1 MANAVQWRRRLFLGL
16 IATLAVAG
24 LYLGFRPQ
32 PILIDA
38 GIVDRGPLRVTI
50 EQEGRTRVV
59 DRYVVSAPVAAF
71 AQRIDLE
78 VGDAV
83 AQGAPLAR
91 LEPVRAEI
99 LDARR
104 RAEAEA
110 RVAATRSAIGAAEQ
124 RMKAAAASADLAQKN
139 LERVR
144 TLRADSLVSADA
156 EDRAKTE
163 AERAAAELLSA
174 QFALKTTQYE
184 MEAART
190 ALKYGAESSKGAP
203 VIVRAP
209 VAGRVLAIPHES
221 EGAVVAGQALIEI
234 GDPSRL
240 EVEIDVLSADAVRLH
255 PGTKVEFHRWGGDG
269 ALLGEVH
276 SIDPVAFT
284 KVSALGVEEQR
295 VWVIVTFTS
304 PIAQWQRLGS
314 GYRVEAAFILWDEPD
329 VLRVPG
335 SALFRDGD
343 NWAVFVIEQGRAVHQ
358 PVTVGQRNG
367 LQAQVISGLRE
378 GDHVIVHPDDQIET
392 GVRVAVR

>member
-1 MANAVQWRRRLFLGL
+1 MANAVQWRRRIFLGL
-16 IATLAVAG
+16 IATLLIAG
-24 LYLGFRPQ
+24 LYVGFRPQ
-32 PILIDA
+32 PVLIDA

-83 AQGAPLAR
+83 VQGAPLAR

-110 RVAATRSAIGAAEQ
+110 RVAAARSAIGAAEQ
-124 RMKAAAASADLAQKN
+124 RMHAAAASAELAQKN

-144 TLRADSLVSADA
+144 KLRADGLVSADA

-163 AERAAAELLSA
+163 AERAAAELRSA
-174 QFALKTTQYE
+174 QFSLKTTQYE

-190 ALKYGAESSKGAP
+190 ALKYGAASSTSAP

-221 EGAVVAGQALIEI
+221 EGAVAAGQALIEI

-240 EVEIDVLSADAVRLH
+240 EVEVDVLSADAVRLH
-255 PGTKVEFHRWGGDG
+255 PGTKVEFNRWGGDG
-269 ALLGEVH
+269 TLEGEVH

-304 PIAQWQRLGS
+304 PMAQWQRLGS
-314 GYRVEAAFILWDEPD
+314 GYRVDAAFILWDEPD

-335 SALFRDGD
+335 SALFRAGD
-343 NWAVFVIEQGRAVHQ
+343 NWAVFVIEQGRAVHR

-367 LQAQVISGLRE
+367 LHAQVITGLRE
-378 GDHVIVHPDDQIET
+378 GERVIVHPDDQIEN
-392 GVRVAVR
+392 GVRVEVR